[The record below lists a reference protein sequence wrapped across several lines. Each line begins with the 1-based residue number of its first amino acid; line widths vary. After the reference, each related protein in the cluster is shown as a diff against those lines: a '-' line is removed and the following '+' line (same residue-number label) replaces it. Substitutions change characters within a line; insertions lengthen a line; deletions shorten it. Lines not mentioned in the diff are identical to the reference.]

1 VEERPLVLEVVDV
14 QGVQILKQELDA
26 EDDDDD
32 AHGCVEQAPGLWLV
46 GQEHDE

>member
-1 VEERPLVLEVVDV
+1 MVLEVVDV

-32 AHGCVEQAPGLWLV
+32 DDAHGCVEQAPGLWLV